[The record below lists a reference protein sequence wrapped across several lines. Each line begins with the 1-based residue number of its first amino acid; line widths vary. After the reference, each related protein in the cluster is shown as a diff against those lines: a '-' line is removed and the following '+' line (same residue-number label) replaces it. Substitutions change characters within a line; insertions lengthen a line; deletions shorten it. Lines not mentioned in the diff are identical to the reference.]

1 MKSVT
6 ITIGDYDLEVVD
18 KIFENESKFAPQDPR
33 DELMIEL
40 MRQIKDNPKV
50 DLGTDEA
57 EEYEKAKTRFSKNL
71 GADGK
76 QIVGRGGQY
85 LSPKEVEPA

>member
-6 ITIGDYDLEVVD
+6 ITIGDYDLEVLD

-40 MRQIKDNPKV
+40 IRQIKDNPKV
-50 DLGTDEA
+50 DLGADEA
-57 EEYEKAKTRFSKNL
+57 GDYKKAESRFSTNL

-76 QIVGRGGQY
+76 QVVSRAGQY
-85 LSPKEVEPA
+85 LSPEEVSPV

>member
-6 ITIGDYDLEVVD
+6 ITIGDYDLEVLD

-40 MRQIKDNPKV
+40 IRQIKDNPKV
-50 DLGTDEA
+50 NLGADEA
-57 EEYEKAKTRFSKNL
+57 ADYQKAKTRFSKNL

-76 QIVGRGGQY
+76 QIVSRAGQY
-85 LSPKEVEPA
+85 LSPEEVIPA

>member
-6 ITIGDYDLEVVD
+6 ITIGDYDLEVLD

-40 MRQIKDNPKV
+40 IRQIKDNPKV
-50 DLGTDEA
+50 DLGADEA
-57 EEYEKAKTRFSKNL
+57 AEYEKAESRFSSCW
-71 GADGK
+71 GEDGK
-76 QIVGRGGQY
+76 PLVRR
-85 LSPKEVEPA
+85 ETA

>member
-6 ITIGDYDLEVVD
+6 ITVGDYDLEIIGQ
-18 KIFENESKFAPQDPR
+18 IFENEGKFNPQDPR

-50 DLGTDEA
+50 DLGADEA
-57 EEYEKAKTRFSKNL
+57 AEYEKAKTRFSKNL

-76 QIVGRGGQY
+76 QVVSREGQY
-85 LSPKEVEPA
+85 LSPADVTPA

>member
-6 ITIGDYDLEVVD
+6 ITVGDYDLEVLD

-40 MRQIKDNPKV
+40 IRQIKDNPKI
-50 DLGTDEA
+50 DLGTDEVA
-57 EEYEKAKTRFSKNL
+57 AYQKAKTRFSKNL

-76 QIVGRGGQY
+76 QVVSRKGQY
-85 LSPKEVEPA
+85 LSPEEVSSS

>member
-6 ITIGDYDLEVVD
+6 ITIGDYDLEIIGQ
-18 KIFENESKFAPQDPR
+18 IFENEGKFNPQDPR

-50 DLGTDEA
+50 DLGADEV
-57 EEYEKAKTRFSKNL
+57 EEYEKANTRFSKNL

-76 QIVGRGGQY
+76 QVVSREGQY
-85 LSPKEVEPA
+85 LSPEEVSSS